1 MNKKNNCI
9 VYLVRT
15 SEKDVEML
23 NKSLGLLDEN
33 LLKYTSAEDV
43 IIFHEPSFEKYK
55 GEVRSL
61 NNGRIIYQLVYFPP
75 TPPGTP
81 EIFPHPNP
89 DQVAIGNLGFS
100 IGYRHMCWFFSG
112 GLYKEPIM
120 YSFKYYLR
128 LDTDSYILSPVSY
141 DIFEAMEKGGYK
153 YGYIEDA
160 VQQDDPAVIIDL
172 WPTAERICT
181 ILRDSLIVKPIAD
194 IPEGRMYYTNFEL
207 GDIEWFQQSAYNSFF
222 KFIELWGGIY
232 KHRHG
237 DAPIKY
243 IGVNLF
249 LEDKYKLPVRGFI
262 YQHGAVYDLT
272 K

>member
-1 MNKKNNCI
+1 MTPKKNCI

-23 NKSLGLLDEN
+23 NKSLRLLDEN
-33 LLKYTSAEDV
+33 LLKYTDAEDV

-55 GEVRSL
+55 GEITSL
-61 NNGRIIYQLVYFPP
+61 NNGRIVYQLVYFPP
-75 TPPGTP
+75 VPPNTP

-89 DQVAIGNLGFS
+89 DQIAMGNLGFS

-128 LDTDSYILSPVSY
+128 LDTDSYILSPLGY
-141 DIFEAMEKGGYK
+141 DIFEQMQSVGYK

-160 VQQDDPAVIIDL
+160 VQKDDPAVIQGL
-172 WPTAERICT
+172 WNFSERVCT
-181 ILRDSLIVKPIAD
+181 IFRQSLIVKPVHE
-194 IPEGRMYYTNFEL
+194 IPEGQMYYTNFEV
-207 GDIEWFQQSAYNSFF
+207 GDVEWFQSSAYSSFF
-222 KFIELWGGIY
+222 KFIETNGGIY
-232 KHRHG
+232 TKRWG

-243 IGVNLF
+243 LGINLF
-249 LEDKYKLPVRGFI
+249 LENKYKLAIRGFI